1 MVKDVVNKVGD
12 ALAGAVRKALHV
24 AAGDTTPAAPA
35 AAPAAPPSSDV
46 ERQMKVAERVMEL
59 DRNLLRELAKR

>member
-35 AAPAAPPSSDV
+35 APPASDV

>member
-1 MVKDVVNKVGD
+1 MVKDVVNKVVD

-24 AAGDTTPAAPA
+24 AAGDTTPAAPV
-35 AAPAAPPSSDV
+35 APPSSDL

-59 DRNLLRELAKR
+59 DRGLLRELAKR

>member
-12 ALAGAVRKALHV
+12 ALAAAVRKALHV
-24 AAGDTTPAAPA
+24 AAGDTTPAL
-35 AAPAAPPSSDV
+35 PAAPPSSDV
-46 ERQMKVAERVMEL
+46 EWQMKVAERVMEL